1 MRLLHTSDWHLGR
14 SLHGIDLLEYQA
26 EALDHIVT
34 TAQEERVDAVLVAG
48 DVFDRAIPPV
58 EAVRLLEHTLKR
70 LTEHATVVVTS
81 GNHDSAI
88 RLGYGSTLF
97 PRNLHVVTEVGGIGT
112 PVELEDQHG
121 PVLVYPFPYLD
132 PDGCR
137 HELSEGEELIA
148 RSH

>member
-58 EAVRLLEHTLKR
+58 EAVRLL
-70 LTEHATVVVTS
+70 APAS
-81 GNHDSAI
+81 GSVAPGRVHPVRTGGVPPS
-88 RLGYGSTLF
+88 Y
-97 PRNLHVVTEVGGIGT
+97 LH
-112 PVELEDQHG
+112 
-121 PVLVYPFPYLD
+121 
-132 PDGCR
+132 
-137 HELSEGEELIA
+137 
-148 RSH
+148 